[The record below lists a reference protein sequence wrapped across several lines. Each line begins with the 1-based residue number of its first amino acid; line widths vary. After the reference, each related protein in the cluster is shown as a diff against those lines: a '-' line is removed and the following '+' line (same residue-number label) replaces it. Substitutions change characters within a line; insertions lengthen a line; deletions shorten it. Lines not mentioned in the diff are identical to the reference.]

1 MNTKKS
7 MGKKQM
13 EWTNRYYVP
22 QVNEFKLGFIY
33 QYKQL
38 DELQWNVDLIKEEDY
53 SIVNGDCKIAE
64 IIRDLRSDNKKV
76 LYRIKMLSVDDVLSF
91 GFNKTTPIFV
101 HNKNYNMFTLRG
113 KYNLV
118 LYNDGRQSS
127 VNISDNHDNILFDGI
142 IMNINDLEE
151 ILDRL
156 EIISTG
162 NYQKRLL
169 NIEYE

>member
-1 MNTKKS
+1 MAKK
-7 MGKKQM
+7 KM
-13 EWTNRYYVP
+13 EWTNRFYVP
-22 QVNEFKLGFIY
+22 TINEFKIGFIY

-38 DELQWNVDLIKEEDY
+38 DEVQWNIDVVKGEDY
-53 SIVNGDCKIAE
+53 DIVNGDCKIAE
-64 IIRDLRSDNKKV
+64 IFRDLHSENKKILFRV
-76 LYRIKMLSVDDVLSF
+76 KMLNADDVLSF
-91 GFNKTTPIFV
+91 GFSKTTPIFV

-127 VNISDNHDNILFDGI
+127 VNISDNHDNILYDGI
-142 IMNINDLEE
+142 IMNINELEE
-151 ILDRL
+151 LLDKL

-162 NYQKRLL
+162 TYEKKFM